1 LFEVGKVSRSL
12 KEAFENIPKVLEL
25 AEKPS
30 SEEFKL
36 VLKLIL
42 IGFMVLGLTAFAIV
56 FALRQLL
63 LWLGLV

>member
-1 LFEVGKVSRSL
+1 MSRSL

>member
-1 LFEVGKVSRSL
+1 MSRSL

-30 SEEFKL
+30 NEEFKL

-42 IGFMVLGLTAFAIV
+42 IGFTVIGLTAFAVV
-56 FALRQLL
+56 FALQQLL
-63 LWLGLV
+63 LWLGLVS